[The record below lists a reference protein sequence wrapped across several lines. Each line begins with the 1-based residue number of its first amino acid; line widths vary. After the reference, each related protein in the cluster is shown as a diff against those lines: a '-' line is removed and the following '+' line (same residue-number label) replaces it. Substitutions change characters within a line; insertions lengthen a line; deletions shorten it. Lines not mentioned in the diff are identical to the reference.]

1 MENEKMSFFKKYYIS
16 TLNVD
21 NFSKIAVLKDKG
33 RWYLTFLILVFSLIL
48 TIISLTTFK
57 PMYIDEI
64 KKMPEFKIEA
74 NKIELLENEKTNEK
88 YNKEFSKINF
98 LFLNIYPNM
107 TNRDYINIKDNIRDL
122 KIEEIEKNKDN
133 LLEEYFTKKAKEN
146 DLSEEKLK
154 EEIESLDEVPVLILK
169 DGIYLNLS
177 GKRYVPFSQITNEDK
192 VIGKKDILEIFD
204 RDLYKIVS
212 VPFYITAIL
221 TLLFITFI
229 MKLVASIY
237 MSLATFIY
245 KTGIF
250 MIPRLRSKISNYGI
264 SGPLTLMVILTILS
278 IKNIIQGID
287 VMLISTLVYIV
298 YLNIITKIL
307 LSDVN
312 TMKEI
317 RKLELQTANGLPI
330 NEIFDN
336 LEEEAK
342 NKKEKLEELKK
353 EEEQETKDENNS
365 EVKENKK
372 EEEN

>member
-278 IKNIIQGID
+278 ITNIIQGID

-353 EEEQETKDENNS
+353 EKQETKDKNNS
-365 EVKENKK
+365 EVEENK

>member
-342 NKKEKLEELKK
+342 NKKEKLKELKK
-353 EEEQETKDENNS
+353 EEQETKDENNS